1 MSQRAERGMG
11 IAVRALLANGRLLQ
25 VLPEWAAARLR
36 SHAVLASP
44 MQPAS
49 VCALLGFLAARLMVV

>member
-1 MSQRAERGMG
+1 MG